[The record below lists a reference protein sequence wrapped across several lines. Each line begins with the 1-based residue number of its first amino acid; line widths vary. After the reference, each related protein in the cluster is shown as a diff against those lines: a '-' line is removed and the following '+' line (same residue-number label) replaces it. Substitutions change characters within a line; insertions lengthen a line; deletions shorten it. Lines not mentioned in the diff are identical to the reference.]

1 MKYLYII
8 ITIAGMFLSRIVTA
22 QDFNYSGAASLSLG
36 QIRSVE
42 RNIFSTMSNPAGVTS
57 VKTAG
62 FAISYI
68 SPYTIQKLSN
78 RSITGTAPTHLGH
91 FSLLFTQSGY
101 SLSLLN
107 RYGFSYART
116 FGKHVS
122 AALQF
127 NGLTHKINR
136 SDTYGGFFT
145 TIGIQFFP
153 SEKVELGFYIQN
165 PEQSKI
171 SYPEQKILIPVLYV
185 AGLKWHPLN
194 YLALMVEMEKDQQFD
209 PQYKFG
215 IELQPVD
222 VLTLRGAVKGSPVE
236 LSFGAGTKWRFMIID
251 IGISYHQQLGVTSGA
266 SLTISLL
273 KKHPKNNKQ

>member
-1 MKYLYII
+1 MKYLYRSIALASII
-8 ITIAGMFLSRIVTA
+8 LSQEVCA
-22 QDFNYSGAASLSLG
+22 QDFNYSGVPSLSLG
-36 QIRSVE
+36 HVRSVE
-42 RNIFSTMSNPAGVTS
+42 RNIFSPMSNPAGVTELE
-57 VKTAG
+57 TAG

-68 SPYTIQKLSN
+68 SPYSVKELSN
-78 RSITGTAPTHLGH
+78 RSITGTAPTSLGH

-116 FGKHVS
+116 FGKHVA

-127 NGLTHKINR
+127 NGLTHKI
-136 SDTYGGFFT
+136 DGTEFYGGFFT
-145 TIGIQFFP
+145 TIGVQFFP
-153 SEKVELGFYIQN
+153 SEKVDLGFCIQN

-171 SYPEQKILIPVLYV
+171 SYPDQKVLIPVLYV
-185 AGLKWHPLN
+185 AGLNWHPLN
-194 YLALMVEMEKDQQFD
+194 YLSLMVEMEKNQQIN

-222 VLTLRGAVKGSPVE
+222 LLTLRGGVKGSPVE
-236 LSFGAGTKWRFMIID
+236 LSFGAGTKWRIIVID
-251 IGISYHQQLGVTSGA
+251 IGMSYHQQLGVTSGV

-273 KKHPKNNKQ
+273 KKHTKKSEQ